1 MTLHFWRDLS
11 IIWLSPLCFIGLAIP
26 LVALY
31 FMVRGMNW
39 VHGKTSLL
47 LQRAQGYSQLA
58 RQQTERIAD
67 NVSSR
72 VVHIQGRVTR
82 IETIL
87 SRLRN
92 QQEN

>member
-1 MTLHFWRDLS
+1 MALHFWRNLS

-67 NVSSR
+67 QLGDR
-72 VVHIQGRVTR
+72 VVRVQGRVTR
-82 IETIL
+82 IETFL
-87 SRLRN
+87 SRLRS
-92 QQEN
+92 